1 MSKSECENL
10 KKKWNIPLENK
21 VLVSVGRLAKEKNL
35 EETLNYFARLIYE
48 EEKQNLTLLI
58 VGDGPDRERLE
69 KIGELVLDRKSNFYR
84 YGKSTGRGN
93 LLSVRRRFCMCL

>member
-35 EETLNYFARLIYE
+35 EEILNYFARLIYE

-69 KIGELVLDRKSNFYR
+69 EISE
-84 YGKSTGRGN
+84 N
-93 LLSVRRRFCMCL
+93 LYLLQER